1 MIMMRY
7 LIGFADTEGMP
18 QNAKLGSS
26 LWNMYVMFRYTVDVG
41 ATQHPKVAKV
51 LHSAHIA
58 MEQKCDHENV
68 KKPLACH
75 LASLEYIQ
83 YITKADK
90 VVVCFWNAPH
100 DRRVINYYG
109 LDVPFQFM
117 DLLPW
122 ARKFKYKHDPPIDS
136 FSLKN
141 LVDRFEIE
149 PDQEHSWNKA
159 HTGLGD
165 VLTMMGVVPLVSKFD
180 DEYSLVLSILGLEN
194 PYVKKTEPTK
204 STPTVTK
211 PRTRGDVTKEETMS
225 STTLRKRCGP
235 RTSKDTPRS
244 KCEPSSD
251 DESCSAPVTPRSDAD
266 DDKGGDTTR
275 ANHRADA
282 IALASELLQK
292 LLV

>member
-1 MIMMRY
+1 MMRY

-41 ATQHPKVAKV
+41 PERKQPKIAKV

-58 MEQKCDHENV
+58 MEQKCGHENV

-83 YITKADK
+83 YITRADK

-100 DRRVINYYG
+100 DRRVITYYG

-122 ARKFKYKHDPPIDS
+122 ARKFKYQHDPPIDS

-141 LVDRFEIE
+141 LVDHFEIE

-165 VLTMMGVVPLVSKFD
+165 VLTMMEVIPLVSKFD
-180 DEYSLVLSILGLEN
+180 DEYSLVLSILGLQN
-194 PYVKKTEPTK
+194 PYAMTK
-204 STPTVTK
+204 SEPTVTK
-211 PRTRGDVTKEETMS
+211 PRTGGDVAKKETVPTS
-225 STTLRKRCGP
+225 TLRRRCGP
-235 RTSKDTPRS
+235 HTSKDTPRP

-251 DESCSAPVTPRSDAD
+251 DDSGSAPVVPAD
-266 DDKGGDTTR
+266 DSGDDTTKQQPR
-275 ANHRADA
+275 AKRRADTV
-282 IALASELLQK
+282 ALASELLQK
-292 LLV
+292 LFV